1 MKTIRLSL
9 MMSFMFASLLS
20 FAESV
25 ETFHGVL
32 DMIKQ
37 NDEVERVLLVK
48 DKSQKIYLL
57 DVHKNLMAVARLNR
71 GKKVTVKG
79 VQVEKST
86 SNQKIVGVIKVK
98 NIAPY
103 RKKSFP

>member
-1 MKTIRLSL
+1 
-9 MMSFMFASLLS
+9 MMSFVFASLLTS
-20 FAESV
+20 AKSV

-32 DMIKQ
+32 DIIKQ
-37 NDEVERVLLVK
+37 SDHPDHVLLVEE
-48 DKSQKIYLL
+48 KSQKIYLL

-79 VQVEKST
+79 VQVGESST
-86 SNQKIVGVIKVK
+86 DQKIVGMIKVK

-103 RKKSFP
+103 RKKLFP